1 MKDFDFLFGLLLGEQ
16 ILKHTDNLSKT
27 LQATAMSAV
36 EAYSVAKLRTGVFKK
51 IWTDDDFDLFW
62 DLAKTTQNS
71 LEVNDLVRVNVLDI
85 MKMVL
90 LNLTTLLMSNNITS
104 KYTFRVLIQPLLWL
118 KIIFSDCKTYSTLE
132 QLIIIKVATKKD
144 YLMKWCLFMDQI
156 LVNLN
161 FSLNLS
167 YLNKWKFQSVAI
179 TYNFVTSINQS
190 LPPSQLS
197 LLSSLSVCL

>member
-1 MKDFDFLFGLLLGEQ
+1 MKDFDCFFGLLLGEQ

-36 EAYSVAKLRTGVFKK
+36 EAYSVAKLRTDVFKK
-51 IWTDDDFDLFW
+51 IGTDDDFDLFW

-104 KYTFRVLIQPLLWL
+104 KYTFRVLIQPLL
-118 KIIFSDCKTYSTLE
+118 
-132 QLIIIKVATKKD
+132 
-144 YLMKWCLFMDQI
+144 
-156 LVNLN
+156 
-161 FSLNLS
+161 
-167 YLNKWKFQSVAI
+167 
-179 TYNFVTSINQS
+179 
-190 LPPSQLS
+190 
-197 LLSSLSVCL
+197 